1 MTFTSDHCFVVPA
14 YGESPHLEA
23 CLESLAAQT
32 DHSPVVVATSTPNP
46 HISGLARRY
55 GAKVVE
61 NPVPGGGIGADWN
74 FALES
79 APFRWV
85 TLAHQDDIYLPDFA
99 KRTLQALASHP
110 GATLVFTD
118 YREIEGT
125 RQRPNSPLL
134 QIKRLLL
141 ELAFLGSDHA
151 SSRFLKI
158 NSLRFGCAIPC
169 PSATIDLNTGLRF
182 DINLKVDLDWD
193 AWLKLA
199 QRGGTFVYLREPL
212 MHHRVH
218 PDSETTSAI
227 EAGYRHRED
236 TMMFRR
242 LWPRPIA
249 DILSFAYRASY
260 RSNQTFP
267 S

>member
-1 MTFTSDHCFVVPA
+1 MTSASDHCFVVPA

-23 CLESLAAQT
+23 CLRSLAAQV
-32 DHSPVVVATSTPNP
+32 DQSPMVVATSTPNA
-46 HISGLARRY
+46 HIAGLARRY
-55 GAKVVE
+55 GAKVAE
-61 NPVPGGGIGADWN
+61 NPAPGRGIGADWN

-79 APFRWV
+79 APSRWV
-85 TLAHQDDIYLPDFA
+85 TLAHQDDVYLPDFVR
-99 KRTLQALASHP
+99 RTRQALSSHP
-110 GATLVFTD
+110 DAALVFTD

-125 RQRPNSPLL
+125 GQRPRSPLL
-134 QIKRLLL
+134 GIKRLLL

-151 SSRFLKI
+151 SSRFFKI

-169 PSATIDLNTGLRF
+169 PSATIDLKTALRF
-182 DINLKVDLDWD
+182 DVNLKVDLDWD

-199 QRGGTFVYLREPL
+199 QRAGTFVYLREPL
-212 MHHRVH
+212 MQHRVH

-236 TMMFRR
+236 AMMFRR

-249 DILSFAYRASY
+249 DLLSFAYRASY
-260 RSNQTFP
+260 RSNQTLP

>member
-1 MTFTSDHCFVVPA
+1 MTISSDHCFVVPA
-14 YGESPHLEA
+14 YGESPHLQA

-32 DHSPVVVATSTPNP
+32 TRRAVVVATSTPNT
-46 HISGLARRY
+46 HIAGLARRY
-55 GAKVVE
+55 GAEVVE
-61 NPVPGGGIGADWN
+61 NPTPGGGIGSDWN

-79 APFRWV
+79 APSRWV

-99 KRTLQALASHP
+99 MRTLQAFATYPDAS
-110 GATLVFTD
+110 LVFTD
-118 YREIEGT
+118 YREIEGA
-125 RQRPNSPLL
+125 RQRPRSPLL
-134 QIKRLLL
+134 GIKRLLL

-151 SSRFLKI
+151 SSRFFKV

-169 PSATIDLNTGLRF
+169 PSATIDLETGLRF
-182 DINLKVDLDWD
+182 DNNLKVDLDWD

-199 QRGGTFVYLREPL
+199 QRTGTFVYLREPL
-212 MHHRVH
+212 MQHRVH
-218 PDSETTSAI
+218 PGSETTSAI
-227 EAGYRHRED
+227 ETGYRHRED

-249 DILSFAYRASY
+249 DALSLAYRASY
-260 RSNQTFP
+260 RSNQTSP